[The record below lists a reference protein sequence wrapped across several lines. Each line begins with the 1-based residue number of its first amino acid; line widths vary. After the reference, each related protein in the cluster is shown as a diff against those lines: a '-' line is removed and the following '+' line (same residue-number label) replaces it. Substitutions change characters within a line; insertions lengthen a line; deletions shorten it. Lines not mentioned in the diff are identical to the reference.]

1 MRVSGTWANSTYFHD
16 ADTPAPKAPP
26 AGFGGVLTREEWKN
40 VVEFSRATDAKIITS
55 FAISPGVRDGNGVW
69 RPEEA
74 LKLLTFTKS
83 IGGSIAAAEYFNEPT
98 FAAMGGAPKGYDAA
112 AYGRDFAVFMSFL
125 RKGSPGTILLG
136 PGSVGEGGSLGAGPV
151 RVSLTSDMR

>member
-1 MRVSGTWANSTYFHD
+1 
-16 ADTPAPKAPP
+16 
-26 AGFGGVLTREEWKN
+26 LTREEWKN

-112 AYGRDFAVFMSFL
+112 AR
-125 RKGSPGTILLG
+125 P
-136 PGSVGEGGSLGAGPV
+136 
-151 RVSLTSDMR
+151 